1 MESYSSKT
9 ERVYK
14 TLLENIIQR
23 KLLPGQRLLER
34 DLIEKLGVSKTPIRE
49 ALARLRKDGLVE
61 GTLYQSAF
69 VARISRKDTAEI
81 YDLRKVLEGLA
92 ARCAAEKITPK
103 QAEKLRSIIQLS
115 VECIKE
121 NKVKEYTRLDLKFHG
136 LVGDISENERL
147 CKMMQQLR
155 YQTNILMST
164 SVALPGRGVKVSLSE
179 HKKVVE
185 AIVNQNPELAEK
197 MAEEHVIKTKKAVM
211 DWFDRTQW

>member
-14 TLLENIIQR
+14 ALLENIIER

-34 DLIEKLGVSKTPIRE
+34 DLIQKLGVSKTPIRE
-49 ALARLRKDGLVE
+49 ALVRLREDGLVE

-69 VARISRKDTAEI
+69 VARILRKDAAEI
-81 YDLRKVLEGLA
+81 YDLRRILEGLA

-103 QAEKLRSIIQLS
+103 QAKKLRSIIQLS
-115 VECIKE
+115 EECIKE
-121 NKVKEYTRLDLKFHG
+121 NKVKEYTHLDLKFHS
-136 LVGDISENERL
+136 LVGEISESGRL
-147 CKMMQQLR
+147 CKVMRQLR
-155 YQTNILMST
+155 YQTNILMAT
-164 SVALPGRGVKVSLSE
+164 SVTLPGRGVKVSLSE

-197 MAEEHVIKTKKAVM
+197 MAEQHVIRTKEAVM